1 MEKAVVA
8 VGFDPK
14 KLPLGSLSDETV
26 KEGYK
31 YLREIDA
38 VLNENSLTKKGVFTN
53 DQRNFLFQ
61 LSAKFYTYIPHNFG
75 R

>member
-1 MEKAVVA
+1 MIA

-31 YLREIDA
+31 YLREIEA
-38 VLNENSLTKKGVFTN
+38 LLNSDSQTKKGIFTG
-53 DQRNFLFQ
+53 
-61 LSAKFYTYIPHNFG
+61 S
-75 R
+75 

>member
-31 YLREIDA
+31 YLREIEA

-53 DQRNFLFQ
+53 E
-61 LSAKFYTYIPHNFG
+61 
-75 R
+75 